1 MPKQNDE
8 PTLYF
13 DVPPVKV
20 EVYCSVGFR
29 DGTKKLYHSLGSK
42 HSCHFGTINEL
53 IVRFARGDRLS
64 TTAFRQEAI
73 GYAFRSGRVRFYG
86 VYSKERAGTFV
97 LSHAIAKAKDK
108 LDQADID
115 AMSSCLK
122 SFDSWAKARKVS

>member
-1 MPKQNDE
+1 MPKQTDE

-20 EVYCSVGFR
+20 EVYCSAGFR
-29 DGTKKLYHSLGSK
+29 EGTKKLYHELGPQQ
-42 HSCHFGTINEL
+42 SCHFSTINEL

-86 VYSKERAGTFV
+86 VYSRERKGSFV

-108 LDQADID
+108 LDQSDID

-122 SFDSWAKARKVS
+122 TFDSWAKTRRTS